1 MPRKEN
7 VESLKKL
14 KTIISEASGI
24 YFADCS
30 KVKAK
35 DMSFLRRRLRESEV
49 KTTVIKNRLALLAF
63 KELGIEDSIR
73 SFLSGPTSLMVTK
86 QDPVLPARLIK
97 ELTKKFVD
105 FKIKGAYFDSM
116 VFPADQFNYLANLPT
131 LPELQATLIGVL
143 NQPLQGIAIV
153 LDNFLIKLITTLQEI
168 EKKKELDQGADKEQV

>member
-7 VESLKKL
+7 VELVKRL
-14 KTIISEASGI
+14 KTVISEASGI

-49 KTTVIKNRLALLAF
+49 KTKVVKNRLALLVF
-63 KELGIEDSIR
+63 KDLGIEDSIR

-97 ELTKKFVD
+97 ELTKKFAD
-105 FKIKGAYFDSM
+105 FKIKGAYFDST
-116 VFPADQFNYLANLPT
+116 VFPADQFSYLANLPT
-131 LPELQATLIGVL
+131 RPELQAILVGVL
-143 NQPLQGIAIV
+143 NQPLQGIVLV
-153 LDNFLIKLITTLQEI
+153 LDNLLIKLVNTLQEI
-168 EKKKELDQGADKEQV
+168 EQKRESDPGVAKE